1 MKQVNMMMTKD
12 EEYME
17 FRLINDANMPPV
29 IMSPTEHDRPKIV
42 INIHHKIW
50 LCLHRKTLAGAA
62 TAMFEKL
69 DEILTGHLREIR
81 GQELLDLEDEA
92 NQNGN

>member
-1 MKQVNMMMTKD
+1 MMMAKD

-50 LCLHRKTLAGAA
+50 LCLHRKTIAGSAEA
-62 TAMFEKL
+62 LFEKI
-69 DEILTGHLREIR
+69 DQMLTGHLT
-81 GQELLDLEDEA
+81 ELRA
-92 NQNGN
+92 NERME